1 MPLTLA
7 FPNCPLL
14 LAAGGLVLVGAGL
27 LYRLPGAARWDTR
40 AFLFLYASLL
50 PATAIYRLL
59 WHLGRTFTA
68 LLLLAATFLAGWR
81 TGCVTLLVYF
91 SAVGLERAI
100 KLRCRRPRPFES
112 LETVRMD
119 QPHQPRDPSF
129 PSGDALRVWFL
140 ALVAPAVWGLPVLPA
155 LTMCLLAALVSLG
168 RVALGVHYPLDVLAG
183 TGLGLLAAG
192 LALAAFQI
200 FGLVGSPLLC

>member
-1 MPLTLA
+1 MTSGSLHCALWYS
-7 FPNCPLL
+7 L
-14 LAAGGLVLVGAGL
+14 GGLAMVAVGLAH
-27 LYRLPGAARWDTR
+27 RFPGAARWDAR
-40 AFLFLYASLL
+40 AFLSLHETLL
-50 PATAIYRLL
+50 PTASVYRLL